1 MSKIA
6 VVDLLFNWPPDGGA
20 RTDIKEISSRLAR
33 THELRMFVPDLPFH
47 FPRGRV
53 LGEPGFPVVTIPFSP
68 LSFNFLQAARRFSH
82 AIASFCPDH
91 VFIAD
96 GWFLKPYIVNA
107 LKKFRPIVR
116 FYAYECLCFNLHGTF
131 LRGGKQCDVRWL
143 RAGIPSQLGCAWCG
157 LSAMCKKKYFHFIQE
172 FFAALAFSPTYKMV
186 VRRAL
191 GSAGTIIVYNSFA
204 REVIG
209 DLAGDVRV
217 IPSGV
222 DQSYFLYQPP
232 PRRDIKKI
240 LMVGRVADETK
251 GLSLLRQVCGELWRE
266 RKDFRLIV
274 TTEWE
279 RRYEEPFI
287 ETRTWMPQEKLP
299 SLYAEADLCV
309 FPSLWQE
316 PQGIAPLEAM
326 SCGRPVVVTRVG
338 GLQCLVEDGVQG
350 FVVPPGDANALKQ
363 AVSRLLDDRA
373 LRERMGRAA
382 RERVEERY
390 GWDTIFDRYYAH
402 LFNGVR

>member
-33 THELRMFVPDLPFH
+33 THELRMFVPDLLFH

-53 LGEPGFPVVTIPFSP
+53 LGELGFPVVKIPFTP
-68 LSFNFLQAARRFSH
+68 LSFNFIQAAHRFRL
-82 AIASFCPDH
+82 AVDEFCPDH
-91 VFIAD
+91 LFIAD

-107 LKKFRPIVR
+107 LRKYHPVVR
-116 FYAYECLCFNLHGTF
+116 LYAHESLCFNFHGTF
-131 LRGGKQCDVRWL
+131 MRKGRQCAIRWL
-143 RAGIPSQLGCAWCG
+143 RSGIATQLLCVECG
-157 LSAMCKKKYFHFIQE
+157 LTAMRGKCNAHFIQE
-172 FFAALAFSPTYKMV
+172 FFASLAFSPTYKMV
-186 VRRAL
+186 MRSSLRNARAV
-191 GSAGTIIVYNSFA
+191 IVYNSFIRDMIDDCA
-204 REVIG
+204 R
-209 DLAGDVRV
+209 DVRI

-222 DQSYFLYQPP
+222 DHVRFFYQQF
-232 PRRDIKKI
+232 PRGDIKKI
-240 LMVGRVADETK
+240 LMVGRVSDWTK
-251 GLSLLRQVCGELWRE
+251 GFPLLQQVCRELWRK

-274 TTEWE
+274 TVDGEQ
-279 RRYEEPFI
+279 RYGEPFI
-287 ETRTWMPQEKLP
+287 ETRAWMPQEKLP

-363 AVSRLLDDRA
+363 AVSRLLDDQA

-390 GWDTIFDRYYAH
+390 TWDIIYDRYYAH
-402 LFNGVR
+402 LFE